1 MIIID
6 FNTIDDLIDYV
17 GDSKKIFKNIIAEA
31 KIVKDIISKL
41 IELGFD
47 FDIIDFNY
55 DDEYFLISIYEENFD
70 VVPFYELD
78 FEFSDDEEV
87 LVQDEIDYVNKDSN
101 FTVFTIGTSN
111 EIDDDNYIHM
121 TDTKVDEYGNS
132 STYSK
137 SFYSTDKDLVRLMA
151 ELWGA

>member
-87 LVQDEIDYVNKDSN
+87 LVQDEIDYINKDNN